1 MGAGKNLESMIKCRE
16 WKGDTFMQNGRL
28 FHLIHLLLGGERWT
42 VMRLAQTLE
51 ISERTVRRDIDAL
64 SAAGIPI
71 YTTQGRAGGVHLMPE
86 FVLDRALL
94 SRQQQDE
101 ILCGLQTLHAAGV
114 PEGKALLEE
123 LSGLFGRNTASG
135 WIDTDFSAWG
145 EREENRS
152 LFALIQNAILEHYVV
167 WIRYHAA
174 GSGFSER
181 EIEPVR
187 LCFRGMAWYVQAFC
201 RERQAFRTFK
211 LSRIAMIR
219 RCEERFTPYEV
230 LPPLPD
236 SMESAPSMVHAVI
249 RFSPAAAYRV
259 LDEFSQEQITRET
272 DGGFLVH
279 TDWPAGSWCGQYL
292 LSYGSLAEVLE
303 PQGLRQWLQQ
313 EAQKLIEQYKNLV
326 IG

>member
-1 MGAGKNLESMIKCRE
+1 
-16 WKGDTFMQNGRL
+16 MQNGRL

-51 ISERTVRRDIDAL
+51 VSERTVRRDIDAL

-94 SRQQQDE
+94 SGQQQDE

-123 LSGLFGRNTASG
+123 LSGLFGRSTRSG

-152 LFALIQNAILEHYVV
+152 LFALVQNAILEHHVV

-174 GSGFSER
+174 KSGFSER
-181 EIEPVR
+181 KIEPVR
-187 LCFRGMAWYVQAFC
+187 LCFRGMAWYMQAFC

-211 LSRIAMIR
+211 LSRIAMIQ
-219 RCEERFTPYEV
+219 RCEEQFTPYEV

-249 RFSPAAAYRV
+249 RFSAAAAYRV
-259 LDEFSQEQITRET
+259 LDEFPREQITKEA

-279 TDWPAGSWCGQYL
+279 TDWPEGSWCGQYL

-303 PQGLRQWLQQ
+303 PQELRKWLA
-313 EAQKLIEQYKNLV
+313 EEVQKLIEQYKNPV